1 MAVFLFFFYV
11 LLLVSPMALGE
22 IDFNY
27 PAVFNF
33 GDSNSDT
40 GGRVA
45 SGLESISP
53 PYGVTFFGRPSG
65 RFCDGRLII
74 DFLSKPFS
82 LFEFCS
88 CVVLHC
94 DAIRR
99 TITVTFFLNLHLYPF
114 KKKIEVT

>member
-1 MAVFLFFFYV
+1 MAVILFFFYI
-11 LLLVSPMALGE
+11 LLLVSPMASEE

-27 PAVFNF
+27 PAVFDF

-74 DFLSKPFS
+74 DFLSKLFS

-88 CVVLHC
+88 SVALHC
-94 DAIRR
+94 EV
-99 TITVTFFLNLHLYPF
+99 TVLLAVFPLNLHLYHS
-114 KKKIEVT
+114 KKQIEVK